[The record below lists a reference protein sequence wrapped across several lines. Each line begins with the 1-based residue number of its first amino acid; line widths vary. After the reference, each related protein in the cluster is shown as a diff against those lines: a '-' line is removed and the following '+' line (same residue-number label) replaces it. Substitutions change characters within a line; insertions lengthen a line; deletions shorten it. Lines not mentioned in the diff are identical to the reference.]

1 MAIDQTC
8 HRHRETRGAESA
20 KSKCAVGGTCSR
32 RWIAGRVLDPSWDS
46 VQILSTTTFTASFA
60 YPMASGALKFR
71 ADLNERSATGRAS
84 GLALLFSLLILRLRN
99 GFASIVPILE
109 LHFNGSLL
117 ADRLII

>member
-1 MAIDQTC
+1 
-8 HRHRETRGAESA
+8 
-20 KSKCAVGGTCSR
+20 
-32 RWIAGRVLDPSWDS
+32 
-46 VQILSTTTFTASFA
+46 
-60 YPMASGALKFR
+60 MASGALKFR

-109 LHFNGSLL
+109 LHMTWTLL